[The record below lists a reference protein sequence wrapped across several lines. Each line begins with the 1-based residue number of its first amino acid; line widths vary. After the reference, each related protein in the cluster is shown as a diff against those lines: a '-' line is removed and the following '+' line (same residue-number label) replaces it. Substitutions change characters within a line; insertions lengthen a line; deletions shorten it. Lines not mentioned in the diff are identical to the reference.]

1 MTMLTLRA
9 EALLLDMDGTL
20 VHSTTEVETVWRLW
34 CQGHRLDPAPVLAMC
49 HGVRSREVI
58 RALAP
63 QLDLAREV
71 VLLDELEINH
81 TGAAEPIA
89 GARAVLAALPAEC
102 WALVTSASQRVA
114 RHRLASAGLP
124 LPKLLIGAEEVERGK
139 PDPEPYLLAARRLGL
154 APADCLVFEDA
165 PAGILSALQAGCP
178 VVQVGG
184 SKRFDPAVAAVIQH
198 WHQVTVVT
206 AAAGTLQV
214 TLPTRETGNKKP
226 PASEGLSGR
235 DPGTI

>member
-71 VLLDELEINH
+71 ARLDELEIQH
-81 TGAAEPIA
+81 AGVAEPIA
-89 GARAVLAALPAEC
+89 GARALLAALPAEC

-124 LPKLLIGAEEVERGK
+124 LPKQLIGAEDVVRGK
-139 PDPEPYLLAARRLGL
+139 PDPEPYLLGASRLGM

-165 PAGILSALQAGCP
+165 PAGIASALQAGCQ

-198 WHQVTVVT
+198 WRQVTVVT
-206 AAAGTLQV
+206 AAAGSLQV
-214 TLPTRETGNKKP
+214 TLLT
-226 PASEGLSGR
+226 
-235 DPGTI
+235 

>member
-1 MTMLTLRA
+1 MTRLTLRA

-20 VHSTTEVETVWRLW
+20 VHSTGEVETVWRLW
-34 CQGHRLDPAPVLAMC
+34 CRRHRLDPEPVLAMC

-63 QLDLAREV
+63 QLDMAREV
-71 VLLDELEINH
+71 ALLDELEINH

-89 GARAVLAALPAEC
+89 GARALLATLPAEC
-102 WALVTSASQRVA
+102 WVLVTSASQRVA

-124 LPKLLIGAEEVERGK
+124 LPKQLIGAEDVVRGK
-139 PDPEPYLLAARRLGL
+139 PDPEPYLLGASRLGI

-165 PAGILSALQAGCP
+165 PAGIRSALQAGCQ

-184 SKRFDPAVAAVIQH
+184 
-198 WHQVTVVT
+198 
-206 AAAGTLQV
+206 
-214 TLPTRETGNKKP
+214 
-226 PASEGLSGR
+226 
-235 DPGTI
+235 

>member
-1 MTMLTLRA
+1 MTVLTLRA

-63 QLDLAREV
+63 QLDLVREV
-71 VLLDELEINH
+71 ALLDELEIQH
-81 TGAAEPIA
+81 AGVAEPIA
-89 GARAVLAALPAEC
+89 GARTLLAALPPAR

-124 LPKLLIGAEEVERGK
+124 LPRWSIGAEDVVRGK
-139 PDPEPYLLAARRLGL
+139 PAPEPYLLAARRLGL

-165 PAGILSALQAGCP
+165 PAGIRSALQAGCQ
-178 VVQVGG
+178 VVQIGG
-184 SKRFDPAVAAVIQH
+184 DKRFDGGVRARLEDWRQIRL
-198 WHQVTVVT
+198 TEDE
-206 AAAGTLQV
+206 AGLQLCMMNL
-214 TLPTRETGNKKP
+214 LP
-226 PASEGLSGR
+226 
-235 DPGTI
+235 D

>member
-9 EALLLDMDGTL
+9 KALLLDMDGTL
-20 VHSTTEVETVWRLW
+20 VHSTDEVETVWRLW

-71 VLLDELEINH
+71 ALLDELEIQH
-81 TGAAEPIA
+81 AGVAEPIA
-89 GARAVLAALPAEC
+89 GARTLLGALSPAR
-102 WALVTSASQRVA
+102 WVLVTSASQRVA

-124 LPKLLIGAEEVERGK
+124 LPRLLIGAEDVVRGK
-139 PDPEPYLLAARRLGL
+139 PDPEPYLLAARQLGL

-165 PAGILSALQAGCP
+165 PAGIRSALQAGCQ
-178 VVQVGG
+178 VVQIGG
-184 SKRFDPAVAAVIQH
+184 DKRLDGGVRARLEDWRQIRL
-198 WHQVTVVT
+198 TEDE
-206 AAAGTLQV
+206 AGLQLCMANL
-214 TLPTRETGNKKP
+214 LP
-226 PASEGLSGR
+226 
-235 DPGTI
+235 D

>member
-1 MTMLTLRA
+1 MTVLTLRA

-71 VLLDELEINH
+71 ALLDELEIQH
-81 TGAAEPIA
+81 AGVAEPIA
-89 GARAVLAALPAEC
+89 GARTLLAALPPAR

-124 LPKLLIGAEEVERGK
+124 LPRWLIGAEEVERGK

-154 APADCLVFEDA
+154 APSDCLVFEDA
-165 PAGILSALQAGCP
+165 PAGIRSALQAGCQ
-178 VVQVGG
+178 VVQIGG
-184 SKRFDPAVAAVIQH
+184 DKRFDDGVRARLEDWRQIRL
-198 WHQVTVVT
+198 TEDE
-206 AAAGTLQV
+206 AGLQLCMANL
-214 TLPTRETGNKKP
+214 LP
-226 PASEGLSGR
+226 
-235 DPGTI
+235 D

>member
-71 VLLDELEINH
+71 ALLDELEIQH
-81 TGAAEPIA
+81 AGVAEPIA
-89 GARAVLAALPAEC
+89 GARTLLAALAPDR

-124 LPKLLIGAEEVERGK
+124 LPRLLIGAEDVVRGK

-165 PAGILSALQAGCP
+165 PAGICSALQAGCQ
-178 VVQVGG
+178 VVQIGG
-184 SKRFDPAVAAVIQH
+184 DKRLDDGVRARLEDWRQIRL
-198 WHQVTVVT
+198 TEDE
-206 AAAGTLQV
+206 AGLQLCMANL
-214 TLPTRETGNKKP
+214 LP
-226 PASEGLSGR
+226 
-235 DPGTI
+235 D

>member
-71 VLLDELEINH
+71 ALLDELEIQH
-81 TGAAEPIA
+81 AGVAEPIA
-89 GARAVLAALPAEC
+89 GARTLLGALSPAR

-124 LPKLLIGAEEVERGK
+124 LPRLLIGAEDVVRGK

-165 PAGILSALQAGCP
+165 PAGIRSALQAGCQ
-178 VVQVGG
+178 VVQIGG
-184 SKRFDPAVAAVIQH
+184 DKRLDDGVRARLEDWRQIRL
-198 WHQVTVVT
+198 TEDE
-206 AAAGTLQV
+206 AGLQLCMANL
-214 TLPTRETGNKKP
+214 LP
-226 PASEGLSGR
+226 
-235 DPGTI
+235 D